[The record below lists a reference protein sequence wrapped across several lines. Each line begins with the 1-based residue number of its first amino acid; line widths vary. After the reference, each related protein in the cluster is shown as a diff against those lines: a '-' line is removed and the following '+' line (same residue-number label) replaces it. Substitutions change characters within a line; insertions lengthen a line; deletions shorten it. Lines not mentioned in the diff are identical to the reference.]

1 MFVLNNLLKVK
12 KDLDTR
18 LPFEIISLS
27 CGEDP
32 VILRSHHNA
41 EVMVA
46 AASTALAISPASNL
60 RQQALRG
67 NAERPLLELAA
78 RLKGNVR

>member
-18 LPFEIISLS
+18 LPFETISRS

-32 VILRSHHNA
+32 VIQRSHDNA
-41 EVMVA
+41 EVMATV
-46 AASTALAISPASNL
+46 ASTALANSSEGNL
-60 RQQALRG
+60 RQQSLRG
-67 NAERPLLELAA
+67 KAERPLLALAA
-78 RLKGNVR
+78 RLKGNV